1 MLKGFAKWLAT
12 LLIIVSVTTFVNV
25 IALYWIPINVPLNSF
40 FAVRLAFVAMIES
53 RYYLSFISLLISALL
68 FLSAISIRR
77 KRIILP
83 MLTFVYI
90 MYDYIIVWLLAI
102 DGLHDGYWRTYII
115 RMSVSTILIVL
126 LCVYCCK
133 YLRAYLHKRY

>member
-1 MLKGFAKWLAT
+1 MKVWVFGILFGGEGNMLKGFAKWLAT

-102 DGLHDGYWRTYII
+102 DC
-115 RMSVSTILIVL
+115 
-126 LCVYCCK
+126 CVWEVFCK
-133 YLRAYLHKRY
+133 NQSQYNRHSQ